1 MAIRKIKAS
10 LVQSDINDYVGE
22 STYIFYDVDT
32 GDLRVHNGQ
41 PGGQSLLQT
50 TTFTEDNTTSTTADF
65 ITAETAKW
73 TLRVQETG
81 TPDNVVTEEILA
93 THNGTSVT
101 FTEYAILKLGSL
113 ITGLTVDVTLTG
125 GDTMNVIVT
134 STNPVDVKINR
145 TAIF

>member
-10 LVQSDINDYVGE
+10 LVKQDINDYVGE

-32 GDLRVHNGQ
+32 GDLRLWNGN
-41 PGGQSLLQT
+41 PGGISLLQT
-50 TTFTEDNTTSTTADF
+50 TTFTEDNTTSVTADL

-81 TPDNVVTEEILA
+81 TPANVMTEEILA

-113 ITGLTVDVTLTG
+113 ITGLTVNVTLTG
-125 GDTMNVIVT
+125 GDTLNVIVT
-134 STNPVDVKINR
+134 STNPVDIKINR
-145 TAIF
+145 TAVF